1 MNTGYQK
8 YLDSEHWENLRL
20 ARLAQSRGLCLLC
33 EFRAIQPQVHHTTY
47 GPTLWT
53 VSKRSLKPLC
63 SECHSF
69 AHAIADLYKSNTI
82 GMTPREK
89 WTFIRQKAIMLWSN
103 KTRLPMG
110 ESWGKPELI
119 IPEHQ
124 TKPDSVYQYERARPL
139 NQREKKTLRNR
150 KRKAKKRTLL
160 IEYLVALAESTFQFN
175 HKQNI

>member
-1 MNTGYQK
+1 MSGCARSNGSFKLFPFLAHCGICRDCEHQGAGISFMNTGYQK

-69 AHAIADLYKSNTI
+69 AHAIADLHKSNTI

-103 KTRLPMG
+103 KTRLPML
-110 ESWGKPELI
+110 SAKP
-119 IPEHQ
+119 
-124 TKPDSVYQYERARPL
+124 
-139 NQREKKTLRNR
+139 NR
-150 KRKAKKRTLL
+150 
-160 IEYLVALAESTFQFN
+160 IVALAESTFQFN
-175 HKQNI
+175 HKQI